1 MGNDSQNTENRLD
14 KIEKQLDNIA
24 KSLITGFDS
33 MNKQFDT
40 KANNDDLQRVLGLLD
55 KISKDIEISED
66 ERLVISHQL
75 TQIHDWVEKAA
86 KKIDLVF
93 AH

>member
-1 MGNDSQNTENRLD
+1 MSKNPQNTDNRLD

-40 KANNDDLQRVLGLLD
+40 KANNDDLQRVLGLVD
-55 KISKDIEISED
+55 RI
-66 ERLVISHQL
+66 
-75 TQIHDWVEKAA
+75 
-86 KKIDLVF
+86 
-93 AH
+93 

>member
-1 MGNDSQNTENRLD
+1 MGIDSHNTENRIY

-55 KISKDIEISED
+55 KISKDKF
-66 ERLVISHQL
+66 L
-75 TQIHDWVEKAA
+75 KM
-86 KKIDLVF
+86 KG
-93 AH
+93 